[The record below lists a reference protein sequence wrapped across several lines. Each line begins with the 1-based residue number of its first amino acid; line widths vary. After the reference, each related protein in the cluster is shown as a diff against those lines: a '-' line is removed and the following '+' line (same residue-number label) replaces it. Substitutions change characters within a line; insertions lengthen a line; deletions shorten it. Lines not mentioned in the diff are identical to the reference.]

1 MQVNIQLRDAADVA
15 SYCEE
20 YLYIHVI
27 CHAPFSKCTAC
38 TASES
43 IILWGAAQV
52 LGWMVGVCGGREKT
66 TESLG
71 TNGDGIH
78 VFALRQTFDSVR
90 PFFALVP
97 WMDNFFGTVPP
108 SFWRH

>member
-1 MQVNIQLRDAADVA
+1 M
-15 SYCEE
+15 
-20 YLYIHVI
+20 
-27 CHAPFSKCTAC
+27 
-38 TASES
+38 
-43 IILWGAAQV
+43 ILWGIAQV

-78 VFALRQTFDSVR
+78 IFSLRQTFDSVR

-97 WMDNFFGTVPP
+97 WMDYFSPFPNGGVEPESTTNVTPTRTGKNPTLRTLQKMICNPTFSLPP
-108 SFWRH
+108 NN